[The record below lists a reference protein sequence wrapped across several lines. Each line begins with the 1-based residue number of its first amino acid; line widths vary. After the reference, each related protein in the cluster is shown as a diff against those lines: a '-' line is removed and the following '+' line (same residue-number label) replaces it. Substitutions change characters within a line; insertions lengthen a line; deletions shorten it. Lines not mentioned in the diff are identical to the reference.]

1 MAELNLK
8 KLVSAVRD
16 ELEALDRERASGKRP
31 PLFQLESMELE
42 LKFTV
47 AESDSAKGGMD
58 LKIVSFGADK
68 ALREEQVQS
77 VRLRYRVAPSAE
89 DAKLLGTRAHSE
101 NAADAGT
108 GIESLE

>member
-1 MAELNLK
+1 MSELNLK

-16 ELEALDRERASGKRP
+16 ELEALDRERAKQKRS
-31 PLFQLESMELE
+31 PLFQLESVELE
-42 LKFTV
+42 LNFTV
-47 AESDSAKGGMD
+47 VESDSTKGGLD
-58 LKIVSFGADK
+58 LKIVSFGTDE

-89 DAKLLGTRAHSE
+89 DAGLPGTRAHSE

-108 GIESLE
+108 GIDSLG